1 MNILV
6 KYLIVSGLPGC
17 ITNRQQIVKLV
28 NYQQLAN
35 YFDPQDFI
43 FQNTTE
49 KLVTFYQNK
58 QRNFLIANLHYQN
71 INYMIGPVVITDFIW
86 GEGRDRANQPFL
98 ISDSHVKRFRRE
110 QFLMAISFCLR
121 MLGAYYRERRIRRRF
136 RKPVI
141 TEIKIKHNVFV
152 KISSNGAHVN
162 YAFEKQTNYAILT
175 GNRTAIHSALKSLL
189 NSGRIGVL
197 SEKGDLRDI
206 IDFGIICV
214 STNIRVALRSGV
226 DFELAYSLND
236 YYVRCLEKQK
246 SVKDVM
252 ECIEDE
258 LFDLS
263 KQMEKRWSRNTP
275 PTVVRAYHILLND
288 VQKNISV
295 KELAGELNVSPHYF
309 SGLFK
314 RWLGVSFTQFR
325 NLAKVNYSLTLLLST
340 SLPISQVAGQLGFND
355 QAYFTNVFKQYT
367 NVTPNQFRNDPLLLE
382 NWNIYNFL
390 QRKYN

>member
-49 KLVTFYQNK
+49 KLVTFYQNE
-58 QRNFLIANLHYQN
+58 RRDLSIANIHYQN
-71 INYMIGPVVITDFIW
+71 INYMIGPVIITDYHVK
-86 GEGRDRANQPFL
+86 GEEGTDQSFL
-98 ISDSHVKRFRRE
+98 IGDSHVKRFKQE
-110 QFLMAISFCLR
+110 KFVETISFCLKI
-121 MLGAYYRERRIRRRF
+121 LGVYYRERKIRRRF
-136 RKPVI
+136 RKPII
-141 TEIKIKHNVFV
+141 TEIKLKHNVFV
-152 KISSNGAHVN
+152 KISNNGAHVN

-175 GNRTAIHSALKSLL
+175 GNRAAIHNALKSLV

-197 SEKGDLRDI
+197 SDKGDLRDV

-226 DFELAYSLND
+226 DFERAYSLND
-236 YYVRCLEKQK
+236 YYVQCLEKQK

-252 ECIEDE
+252 KCIENE

-263 KQMEKRWSRNTP
+263 KQMERRWSRNTP
-275 PTVVRAYHILLND
+275 PTVVRAYHVLLNN
-288 VQKNISV
+288 VQENISV
-295 KELAGELNVSPHYF
+295 KELAGELNVSPHHF
-309 SGLFK
+309 SSIFK
-314 RWLGVSFTQFR
+314 KWLGVSFTQFR

-340 SLPISQVAGQLGFND
+340 SLPISQIAGQLGFND

-367 NVTPNQFRNDPLLLE
+367 NITPNQFRNDPLLLKD
-382 NWNIYNFL
+382 WNIYNFL
-390 QRKYN
+390 QRKYS